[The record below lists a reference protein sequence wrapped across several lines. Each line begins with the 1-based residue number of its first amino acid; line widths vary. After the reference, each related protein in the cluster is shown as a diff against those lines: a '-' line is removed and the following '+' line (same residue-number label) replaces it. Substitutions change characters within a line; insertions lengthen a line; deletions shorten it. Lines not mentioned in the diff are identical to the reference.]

1 MNNAIY
7 IWNIY
12 AQIFARIELGISAGI
27 NWIIIQKDNIVYSI
41 VIYCKLLQQQIK
53 HWQLKLAKPAA
64 AKSVYLSDTSFF
76 KRCSKSFNLSAG
88 VRASLSV
95 TVCVCACVHVEGCAC
110 ACFVGHV
117 VFTIYAEKFALAVTD
132 FPWMPNRCA
141 AYCCLLSVCMSP
153 SLCLS
158 VRLNCC

>member
-1 MNNAIY
+1 M
-7 IWNIY
+7 
-12 AQIFARIELGISAGI
+12 
-27 NWIIIQKDNIVYSI
+27 
-41 VIYCKLLQQQIK
+41 IYCKLLQQQIK

-64 AKSVYLSDTSFF
+64 AKSVYLSDTNFF

-117 VFTIYAEKFALAVTD
+117 VFTIYAEKFALAVSD

-153 SLCLS
+153 FLCPSELLLNLIRKAARQIKQS
-158 VRLNCC
+158 KLGVKLPLRSYANKIDCPTTQGGRLLY